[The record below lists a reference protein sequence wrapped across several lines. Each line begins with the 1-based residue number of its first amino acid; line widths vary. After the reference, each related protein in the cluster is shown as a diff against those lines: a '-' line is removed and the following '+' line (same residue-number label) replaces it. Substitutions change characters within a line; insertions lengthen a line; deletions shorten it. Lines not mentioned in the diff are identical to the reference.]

1 MWLRLCGNQIGM
13 VRAIKTHM
21 QGHAL
26 PEIKQKPDWSRSFV
40 IADPYGTNQLSRMQ
54 FSICLFVFLKSYIFL
69 NYRESWGK
77 QSSQTYKKQE
87 WPRYAESTSAFIW
100 SFCVFRKHRPSLSV
114 MTVYIFS
121 MCGSRGNWTSNLG
134 SISTVFTH
142 RVTPH
147 LCIKNVLWV
156 LWSYKEIIVCFCYHA
171 GNFATTESLLCLS
184 YSSKYFSFL
193 FPVKSVLKS
202 KKEEISPLGSTM
214 AKRPSGPLEVGTP
227 FYQDGQLQVRV
238 YWKNRGGMHSDVL
251 IYSFVRI
258 QLAPHY
264 VHQSL

>member
-1 MWLRLCGNQIGM
+1 MPYLKSNKNRVGAVVLWLQICMGP
-13 VRAIKTHM
+13 T
-21 QGHAL
+21 
-26 PEIKQKPDWSRSFV
+26 DF
-40 IADPYGTNQLSRMQ
+40 
-54 FSICLFVFLKSYIFL
+54 LFVCLYSLRVKFSLIT
-69 NYRESWGK
+69 ESL
-77 QSSQTYKKQE
+77 QANNHHETYKKQE
-87 WPRYAESTSAFIW
+87 WPMYAESTSAFIW
-100 SFCVFRKHRPSLSV
+100 SSCVFRKHRPSLSA

-238 YWKNRGGMHSDVL
+238 YWKNRGGMHSNVL